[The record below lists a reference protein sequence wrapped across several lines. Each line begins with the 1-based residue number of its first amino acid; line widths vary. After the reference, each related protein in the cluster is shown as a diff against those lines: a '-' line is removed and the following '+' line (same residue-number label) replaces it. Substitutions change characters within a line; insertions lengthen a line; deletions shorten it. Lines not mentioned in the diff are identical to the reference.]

1 MDEQKEKIRGIV
13 TRGVGGL
20 YGVRTAADPDTEI
33 LCRARGIL
41 RQKKLSPTVGDDVWI
56 ELSDA
61 RDESAEAPAEQTGR
75 ESSRKSL
82 SSGRTYGA
90 GRYPNSKRG
99 RSAIE
104 RAEGDFDRGV
114 DVDWV
119 IDSVEPR
126 RSLMIRPPV
135 ANLDY
140 LFAVIPCAAPEPDLL
155 TADKLTVI
163 AENYGIECVIAV
175 NKADLD
181 PRRADELR
189 EIYGKAGLKAFPLS
203 AATGEGVD
211 ALRDYLCAISRSGT
225 EGSHVSGAFAGV
237 SGAGKS
243 TLMTALFPDLKLATG
258 SVSRKIERGRHTT
271 RHVELFPVR
280 MGTERGDD
288 AGGVFWLADTPG
300 FSMLDFTRFD
310 FFPYDEL
317 ASSFREFD
325 DCLGKCRYT
334 KCTHLREEGCAVLE
348 KLRAGGIAES
358 RHDSYVRIY
367 EEQRK
372 VPEWKRKQN
381 AE

>member
-1 MDEQKEKIRGIV
+1 MDEPKEKIRGIV

-20 YGVRTAADPDTEI
+20 YGVRTAEDPDTEI

-41 RQKKLSPTVGDDVWI
+41 RQKKTSPTVGDDVWI

-61 RDESAEAPAEQTGR
+61 RDPGEEAAEEPAKEPEESGRKTPAGGHAGPANR
-75 ESSRKSL
+75 RSRK
-82 SSGRTYGA
+82 
-90 GRYPNSKRG
+90 PIRG
-99 RSAIE
+99 KSAIE
-104 RAEGDFDRGV
+104 RGEADFDRGV

-119 IDSVEPR
+119 IDAVDERS
-126 RSLMIRPPV
+126 SLMIRPPV

-140 LFAVIPCAAPEPDLL
+140 LFAVIPCSSPEPDLL

-181 PRRADELR
+181 PGRAEEIRR
-189 EIYGKAGLKAFPLS
+189 IYGTAGLRVFPLS

-211 ALRDYLCAISRSGT
+211 ALRAYLCEISRSRSDGR
-225 EGSHVSGAFAGV
+225 HVSGAFAGV

-271 RHVELFPVR
+271 RHVELFPIR
-280 MGTERGDD
+280 MET
-288 AGGVFWLADTPG
+288 GGIFWLADTPG

-348 KLRAGGIAES
+348 KLRAGGIAPS
-358 RHDSYVRIY
+358 RHDSYVRIW

>member
-1 MDEQKEKIRGIV
+1 MSEKQRGIV

-20 YGVRTAADPDTEI
+20 YVVQKIEEPGSDY

-41 RQKKLSPTVGDDVWI
+41 RQKKISPTVGDDVWF
-56 ELSDA
+56 ERSEEAAASFEEDLA
-61 RDESAEAPAEQTGR
+61 ADETEAVPAAAGNFGRGRTRPGQERRRGGKSFSPAER
-75 ESSRKSL
+75 EEK
-82 SSGRTYGA
+82 A
-90 GRYPNSKRG
+90 
-99 RSAIE
+99 
-104 RAEGDFDRGV
+104 RGV

-119 IDSVEPR
+119 IDAVDER

-135 ANLDY
+135 ANLDI
-140 LFAVIPCAAPEPDLL
+140 LFAVIPCASPEPDLL

-163 AENYGIECVIAV
+163 AENYGVEPVIVV
-175 NKADLD
+175 NKADLA
-181 PRRADELR
+181 PERADEIR
-189 EIYGKAGLKAFPLS
+189 RIYETAGYRVFPLS
-203 AATGEGVD
+203 AAGGEGVG
-211 ALRDYLCAISRSGT
+211 ALRAYLAEVSRTG
-225 EGSHVSGAFAGV
+225 GSRGHVSGAFAGA

-243 TLMTALFPDLKLATG
+243 TLMTALFPGLALTTG
-258 SVSRKIERGRHTT
+258 EVSRKIERGRHTT
-271 RHVELFPVR
+271 RHVELYPVR
-280 MGTERGDD
+280 MEPEEG
-288 AGGVFWLADTPG
+288 GGVFWLADTPG

-317 ASSFREFD
+317 ASSFREFG

-348 KLRAGGIAES
+348 KLANGGIAQS

-367 EEQRK
+367 GEQRK